1 MIISLK
7 NCAQILKDIESD
19 QTKIGMILLEKER
32 QKLSY
37 SDLVR
42 KLKRKG
48 SHWTK
53 QFNGAVPPLADKLKQ
68 SLHIKK
74 IDEKLMDELCSVL
87 GVYIDGQSYR
97 DEQLRRIEGYRYNQ
111 QFGAQ
116 LPRGGRPSAKMQEE
130 KSRQCEVI
138 KETVEA
144 SDPTTIEE
152 VLLHVGEIYYE
163 DEWIDRDTYEMLIEE
178 AKEKELIEKILLIHE
193 QEPAILE
200 EFLAQFEFVDDTP

>member
-1 MIISLK
+1 MFISLK
-7 NCAQILKDIESD
+7 NCAAMLNDIESD
-19 QTKIGMILLEKER
+19 RAIIGKILLEKER

-48 SHWTK
+48 SHWTEL
-53 QFNGAVPPLADKLKQ
+53 FNGAVPPLADKLKQ
-68 SLHIKK
+68 SLHAKK
-74 IDEKLMDELCSVL
+74 LDDELRKELCSVL
-87 GVYIDGQSYR
+87 DIDI
-97 DEQLRRIEGYRYNQ
+97 DNQLHRIEGYRYNQ
-111 QFGAQ
+111 RFGSQ

-138 KETVEA
+138 KENVEA
-144 SDPTTIEE
+144 TDSTTIEE
-152 VLLHVGEIYYE
+152 ALLHSGEIYYE

>member
-1 MIISLK
+1 MISLK
-7 NCAQILKDIESD
+7 KYVAMSNDIESD
-19 QTKIGMILLEKER
+19 QAIIGKILLEKER

-48 SHWTK
+48 SRWTE
-53 QFNGAVPPLADKLKQ
+53 QFSGAVPPLADKLKQ
-68 SLHIKK
+68 SLHAKK
-74 IDEKLMDELCSVL
+74 LDEKLRKELCSVL
-87 GVYIDGQSYR
+87 DIDI
-97 DEQLRRIEGYRYNQ
+97 DNQLHRIEGYRYNQ

-116 LPRGGRPSAKMQEE
+116 VPRGGRPSIKMQEE
-130 KSRQCEVI
+130 KSRQCEAI
-138 KETVEA
+138 KENVEA
-144 SDPTTIEE
+144 TDSTTIEE
-152 VLLHVGEIYYE
+152 AILHSGEVFYE
-163 DEWIDRDTYEMLIEE
+163 GEWIDRDTHEMLIEE